1 MKIIN
6 YISNIIVSVLL
17 LNNGYTMENKI
28 NNKEIDNVINQI
40 NNLKLQDNHYDN
52 SDTLVKF
59 HDSNQRCGLASLNQC
74 FSVLIPG
81 NNEFLQKFKKKYYDI
96 SRDKTQNTKIFDPK
110 YIFEPLL
117 KNIIFRN
124 STTER
129 NKNFYNGDI
138 KQFLYGSEGSDVA
151 ERYNRL
157 INVLSSTKDNIQDI
171 NAFCELR
178 NYNLQS
184 NNINYIKLIHDSF
197 DIGRPVTE
205 NTLNL
210 LINNNDI
217 TNINFYKQICSN
229 TTLNLNNIN
238 FNLSAL
244 IFLCVRPDGQI
255 NRAGTHFVSA
265 KKLSDGKW
273 RLIDSSHN
281 ERNQIYNNFD
291 ELMNT
296 YVIPKNLQEKIKNRL
311 MPKLMFFTKSQNT
324 IKDNINTQIKDLNVK
339 IEENKN
345 LIKQIAT
352 ENKYIKTEEDQSRL
366 FEFLNKTQNDKAIFD
381 KIINLDNSN
390 NKNKDEVYTY
400 FANNNYGWLFD
411 KSIEIITTIFKFTQT
426 YEMFKD
432 ALSQIK

>member
-17 LNNGYTMENKI
+17 LNNGYTMDNKI
-28 NNKEIDNVINQI
+28 NNNEINNVINQI
-40 NNLKLQDNHYDN
+40 NNLKLQENHYDN
-52 SDTLVKF
+52 RDTLVKF

-74 FSVLIPG
+74 FSILSSG
-81 NNEFLQKFKKKYYDI
+81 NNEFLKKFINKYYDI
-96 SRDKTQNTKIFDPK
+96 SKDKNQNTKIFDPK

-217 TNINFYKQICSN
+217 TNINFYKQIRAN

-244 IFLCVRPDGQI
+244 IFLCVRPDGQP
-255 NRAGTHFVSA
+255 NRSGTHFVSA

-296 YVIPKNLQEKIKNRL
+296 YVIPKNPQEKIKNRL

-432 ALSQIK
+432 AVSQIK